1 MSVRCYKNGNVHIK
15 LNQNFALALNVEMG
29 RLMGWV
35 KNVNEASEEMSVNV
49 EDISKVFGSNRQL
62 LKSDV
67 GLIA

>member
-1 MSVRCYKNGNVHIK
+1 
-15 LNQNFALALNVEMG
+15 MG

-67 GLIA
+67 ELIA